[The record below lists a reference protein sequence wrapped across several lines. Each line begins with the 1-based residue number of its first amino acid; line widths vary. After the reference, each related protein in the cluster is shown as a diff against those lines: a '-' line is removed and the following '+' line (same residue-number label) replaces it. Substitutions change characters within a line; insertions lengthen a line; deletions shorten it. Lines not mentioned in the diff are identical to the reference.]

1 MIHRIIR
8 RGFGIIEAERLCTIE
23 QDLGH
28 HETGKKR
35 GGIEMR
41 KSTAQHNNK

>member
-35 GGIEMR
+35 GGGNRNE
-41 KSTAQHNNK
+41 KEYSTT